1 MRDRKNEK
9 LDRLK
14 IDSLYFYNIGPVDIT
29 LCRSESIGITGHSG
43 AGKTLFLR
51 AVADIDDHSGNLFL
65 DGKESRE
72 FQPNIWRREVSM
84 LPSESSWWFD
94 SVGEHFNNI
103 NKIWLE
109 MLGFDYTVLKWN
121 VSRLSSGE
129 RQRLALLRLLSNNP
143 KVLLLD
149 EPTANLD
156 IKNALKVE
164 KILTIYIVETESSMI
179 WAGHDIEQLK
189 RISERQFIIKK
200 GVLQAMPEASFF

>member
-1 MRDRKNEK
+1 MNQF
-9 LDRLK
+9 K
-14 IDSLYFYNIGPVDIT
+14 IDSLYFHNIGPVNIT
-29 LCRSESIGITGHSG
+29 LCKSESIGVTGPSG

-51 AVADIDDHSGNLFL
+51 AMADMDDHSGNLFL

-72 FQPNIWRREVSM
+72 FQPYIWRQEVGL

-94 SVGEHFNNI
+94 TVGEHFNNI
-103 NKIWLE
+103 NKTWLE
-109 MLGFDYTVLKWN
+109 MTGFDQAVLKWN

-129 RQRLALLRLLSNNP
+129 RQRLALLRLLSNKP

-164 KILTIYIVETESSMI
+164 KILTTYIVETESSMI

-189 RISERQFIIKK
+189 RISGRQFIIK
-200 GVLQAMPEASFF
+200 GGMLQLMSKASIF

>member
-1 MRDRKNEK
+1 MNQ
-9 LDRLK
+9 LK
-14 IDSLYFYNIGPVDIT
+14 IDSLYFHNIGPVNIT
-29 LCRSESIGITGHSG
+29 LCKSESIGVTGPSG

-51 AVADIDDHSGNLFL
+51 AVADMDDHSGNLFL
-65 DGKESRE
+65 DGKESRKI
-72 FQPNIWRREVSM
+72 QPHIWRQEVGL

-94 SVGEHFNNI
+94 TVGEHFNNI

-109 MLGFDYTVLKWN
+109 MTGFDQTVLKWN

-164 KILTIYIVETESSMI
+164 KILTTYIVETESSMI

-189 RISERQFIIKK
+189 RISGRQFIIK
-200 GVLQAMPEASFF
+200 GGMLQLM